1 MTLPEQFNYFKEQIQ
16 DYKRRETCLDLAL
29 KCKNDK
35 EKIYFIENDF
45 DRGIPSDYEDE
56 GWLEMKYSFFE
67 QYALDEDDYEFV
79 SKEID
84 TICWCKEINSKDKL
98 YKYYEAMNLSKKQVD
113 EIVEERNDSLKEAI
127 SKFGKIFPDVEEIV
141 KKFKLNIFS
150 LYFEENV
157 YKHEI
162 EFLREHIN
170 EEKKSLRLRHP
181 EHEIPNLDT
190 L

>member
-1 MTLPEQFNYFKEQIQ
+1 MTLPAQFNYFKEQIQ
-16 DYKRRETCLDLAL
+16 DYKTRQTCLDLAL
-29 KCKNDK
+29 KCKNDI
-35 EKIYFIENDF
+35 EKISFIENDF
-45 DRGIPSDYEDE
+45 DRGNTGDYEDD
-56 GWLEMKYSFFE
+56 GWWAMKYDFFE
-67 QYALDEDDYEFV
+67 QYDLDEDNYEFV
-79 SKEID
+79 CKNIES
-84 TICWCKEINSKDKL
+84 ICWGKEINSKDKL
-98 YKYYEAMNLSKKQVD
+98 YEFYEAMNLSKKQVD

-127 SKFGKIFPDVEEIV
+127 SKFGKIFPEVEEIV

-170 EEKKSLRLRHP
+170 EEKKSLRLKYP
-181 EHEIPNLDT
+181 EHQISNLED